1 MVARI
6 CRKDID
12 ADLSDLC
19 QIVYTILCEYDADKI
34 EDLWRNR
41 QMDYFLARIIVNQY
55 KSDRSPYYWTI
66 CRFRSKG
73 FAMGVAGEISD
84 ARIEQLNKLSKERQK

>member
-1 MVARI
+1 MVAKI

-19 QIVYTILCEYDADKI
+19 QIVYTTLCEYDAEKI
-34 EDLWRNR
+34 EDLWRNGR

-55 KSDRSPYYWTI
+55 KSDRSPYYWQI
-66 CRFRSKG
+66 CRFRSKCY
-73 FAMGVAGEISD
+73 AAGVGGD
-84 ARIEQLNKLSKERQK
+84 LNDTRIEKLNNKSKEKQ